1 MLGQRMRCPN
11 PICRTVFEVQE
22 NKSTPEHPVE
32 RYQLEGEPPAP
43 PVPLVP
49 PVPPPDTKKPSKTG
63 TVSDVVPLLDSSASD
78 RPSSVPQDKTKPPAK
93 NGDAEPPAPQR
104 MASWRDEPP
113 ERRSGETN
121 KLPEVPERTG
131 SSGNRAGEGKID
143 ATYPSEP
150 PIEPYEEMAPASAS
164 DFVPLDAE
172 PDQHELDS
180 LETVTPPRSRKFLI
194 AALVML
200 AGILTMA
207 VVGTVAFITIFVNAE
222 SRARALAL
230 KDFEESGYGAAAK
243 GFEGLIKTFPKSDQ
257 LERYRFLLELSK
269 LGEDAYSGL
278 QTAPKETLN
287 RLRRFLN
294 DNKENPLLKENQKRV
309 GTIFRKVAED
319 LGEFA
324 ETNNDLEALDEGHRA
339 LAESNE
345 YSRDDAATKTIAE
358 KLNQL
363 KAKIVRDLKKEK
375 ILDRIKKIVA
385 TGPSLEDLKDLR
397 QNIRI
402 ENLED
407 DPEIVA
413 KLKEVDAILRTQ
425 IVYVETK
432 DAPTPVRAEPIEP
445 SLLVLPFTPAS
456 PRPNAAEIRV
466 VLALDRGVLYAFD
479 QFSGKYLW
487 ATRVGIDTTALPV
500 RLLRTTTSPE
510 MFLVLSADRNT
521 LVALAAIDGGLVW
534 RHKLSSPCL
543 GRPVVVDQ
551 RAYVTTFDGRVSEI
565 EINRGILLGYFD
577 LKVRLSLGAVLQP
590 GTDCLYVPGDSDN
603 VYALDLARTPE
614 LNKPARKKA
623 CIGIL
628 NTGHPS
634 GSLRSEPLVFNHFDP
649 RRPPPGGA
657 PAPGYLV
664 LSQTAGFQ
672 EMKLRVFGLPIDSS
686 DAPSLLDDKHI
697 RGWSWFEPCHDSEK
711 FAFITDAGY
720 VGLFGVNQY
729 GNQDEAI
736 YPLRKDEIRI
746 GATDSHL
753 VRGQVVFALDKDFWI
768 VAGGRL
774 QRYYFDLFGQKLLQ
788 SAAWPKDGV
797 PTGSPLHAGQMDESG
812 HVLTTVTRDLSRQ
825 VTLATG
831 VDPKNGKILWQRQIG
846 IDSLGDP
853 VTLGNDAL
861 IVDRNGA
868 ILFVEGSRDRASK
881 SSEWQL
887 GESFLADQ
895 LEGLVPGTVQ
905 MVQDG
910 PMTVHQIATVA
921 QANSQGYKLIVRT
934 IRAGPA
940 GQKPTVEMGPPEGL
954 SSLPQG
960 TADIFNGSLIIPL
973 ADKSLHQFKLPLAGD
988 AGHGGPDWRAPA
1000 ADEDAR
1006 GHVITLKGDEMLSTD
1021 GSRRLTC
1028 WTWPATGLFK
1038 NKHHWDMAARIVT
1051 APLVI
1056 PGETQNEALRVCVA
1070 DAQGTV
1076 TLLNSEVGEKIEK
1089 TWQLP
1094 GKITAGPFARGRLVY
1109 VIVDRKKLCCI
1120 DAAKDNV
1127 LWQYEMPNDEI
1138 VGQPCLVAD
1147 MLVVA
1152 SQNGKFVGLDPR
1164 NGQPRGPGYV
1174 LNASAAPT
1182 GTPVA
1187 AGPETALVPLTDG
1200 TVFFLSLQL
1209 LQDRQAVMAKP

>member
-1 MLGQRMRCPN
+1 MKGQRMRCPN
-11 PICRTVFEVQE
+11 PICRVVFEVQE
-22 NKSTPEHPVE
+22 NKSTPEKTVE
-32 RYQLEGEPPAP
+32 RYQLEGEPPPAA
-43 PVPLVP
+43 
-49 PVPPPDTKKPSKTG
+49 PVPPPETKKPGKTG
-63 TVSDVVPLLDSSASD
+63 TVSDVVPLLDASPSN
-78 RPSSVPQDKTKPPAK
+78 RPSPVPQDKTKPPPK
-93 NGDAEPPAPQR
+93 NGDAAPPAPQR
-104 MASWRDEPP
+104 VASWRDEPP
-113 ERRSGETN
+113 ERRNDETK
-121 KLPEVPERTG
+121 KLPELGEKTG
-131 SSGNRAGEGKID
+131 SQGNRAGNGD
-143 ATYPSEP
+143 ATYPPELPAEP
-150 PIEPYEEMAPASAS
+150 DEEMAPASAS
-164 DFVPLDAE
+164 DYVPPDAE
-172 PDQHELDS
+172 PDQRELDS
-180 LETVTPPRSRKFLI
+180 LETVTPPRSRKALI

-200 AGILTMA
+200 AGVLAMA
-207 VVGTVAFITIFVNAE
+207 VVGTVAFIAIFVDAE
-222 SRARALAL
+222 TRLRARAEKEFEEDRYNGAET
-230 KDFEESGYGAAAK
+230 DFEK
-243 GFEGLIKTFPKSDQ
+243 LVNDFPKSDR
-257 LERYRFLLELSK
+257 LARYQFLLELSK
-269 LGEDAYSGL
+269 LGRAAQGL
-278 QTAPKETLN
+278 PTAPKETLKGLQQFAN
-287 RLRRFLN
+287 E
-294 DNKENPLLKENQKRV
+294 NKDNPLLKENQKHV
-309 GTIFRKVAED
+309 GSILRKIAD
-319 LGEFA
+319 QLGEFA
-324 ETNNDLEALDEGHRA
+324 ETNKDLDALDQGHWA
-339 LAESNE
+339 LTVSDE
-345 YSRDDAATKTIAE
+345 YSRDDAEKKSIAE
-358 KLNQL
+358 KLDQL
-363 KAKIVRDLKKEK
+363 KIKIVRDLK
-375 ILDRIKKIVA
+375 RIKIVDQIQKLIA
-385 TGPSLEDLKDLR
+385 DGPSLEKLKVIR
-397 QNIRI
+397 QNIRF

-407 DPEIVA
+407 DPEVVA
-413 KLKEVDAILRTQ
+413 KLKEVDAILRSQ

-432 DAPTPVRAEPIEP
+432 DAPTPLRADPIEP
-445 SLLVLPFTPAS
+445 SLLVIPFTSAS

-479 QFSGKYLW
+479 QFSGQYLW

-521 LVALAAIDGGLVW
+521 LMALAAIDGGVVW
-534 RHKLSSPCL
+534 RHKLSNPCL

-551 RAYVTTFDGRVSEI
+551 RAYVTTFDGRVNEI
-565 EINRGILLGYFD
+565 EINRGMLLGYFD
-577 LKVRLSLGAVLQP
+577 LKVPLSLGAVLQE

-603 VYALDLARTPE
+603 VYALDLARTPDP
-614 LNKPARKKA
+614 NKPARKKA

-649 RRPPPGGA
+649 LRPPPGGA

-664 LSQTAGFQ
+664 LSQTAGFEQ
-672 EMKLRVFGLPIDSS
+672 MKLRVFGLPIDSS

-697 RGWSWFEPCHDSEK
+697 HGWSWFEPCHDSEK

-729 GNQDEAI
+729 GNQDEPI

-753 VRGQVVFALDKDFWI
+753 VRGQVVYASDKDFWI

-797 PTGSPLHAGQMDESG
+797 PTGSPLHAGQMDEGG

-853 VTLGNDAL
+853 VPFGDGAL

-868 ILFVEGSRDRASK
+868 ILFVEGGRDRAAK

-887 GESFLADQ
+887 GETFLADQ
-895 LEGLVPGTVQ
+895 IEGLVPGTVQ
-905 MVQDG
+905 MVPDG
-910 PMTVHQIATVA
+910 PTTVHEIATVA
-921 QANSQGYKLIVRT
+921 QANSQGHKLVVRT
-934 IRAGPA
+934 IRAGQA
-940 GQKPTVEMGPPEGL
+940 GQKPTVEINPLEAI

-960 TADIFNGSLIIPL
+960 TADILNGALIIPL
-973 ADKSLHQFKLPLAGD
+973 ADKSLHQFKLPLTGD
-988 AGHGGPDWRAPA
+988 MGRGGPDWRFAG
-1000 ADEDAR
+1000 ADDDAR
-1006 GHVITLKGDEMLSTD
+1006 GHVIALKGDDLLSTD
-1021 GSRRLTC
+1021 GSRRLTR
-1028 WTWPATGLFK
+1028 WTWPATGLFVK
-1038 NKHHWDMAARIVT
+1038 NKQPWEMAARIVT

-1056 PGETQNEALRVCVA
+1056 PGETENEALRICVA

-1076 TLLNSEVGEKIEK
+1076 TLLNAEAPNKNER

-1109 VIVDRKKLCCI
+1109 VIADRKKLFCI
-1120 DAAKDNV
+1120 DPAKDNV
-1127 LWQYEMPNDEI
+1127 LWNYEIPNDEI
-1138 VGQPCLVAD
+1138 VGQPCLVGD
-1147 MLVVA
+1147 MIVVA

-1164 NGQPRGPGYV
+1164 NGQQRGPGYV

-1209 LQDRQAVMAKP
+1209 LQDRQAVMLKP